1 MSRKK
6 KNETDPVRTHL
17 LAELYKT
24 FNNHPN
30 RIFNYKQLLNIIKPG
45 FISFLRQNSGDDV
58 HFEELNEDLKKE
70 IQFLL
75 IELVDKGDLIETD
88 RGKYKLKPKHAY
100 LEGVIDITSSGAAYL
115 LSETDEDDVYIAP
128 RNVKNALHGDRV
140 KLYLYARHKNQRV
153 EGEVVEVIERAK
165 TDFAGTVQLT
175 GRYAFVVPD
184 SNKMLVD
191 IFIPEHMIN
200 NAQHGQKVIAEIVD
214 WPKNAKNPIGKITKL
229 LGWPGENDVEMNS
242 ILSEYGFPLEFPKR
256 VEEEAVAI
264 PEAIAPDEIKLR
276 RDFRSVPTLT
286 IDPVDAKDF
295 DDALSFRR
303 LENGNVEIGIHI
315 ADVSYY
321 VRPGSQLDKE
331 AYYRATSVYLVDRVI
346 PMLPEKLSNGVC
358 SLRPH
363 EDKLCFSSV
372 FELDEHANVIH
383 QWFGR
388 TVIHSDHRFAYEDAQ
403 AVIETGN
410 GPMSEIILEM
420 DRLAKLLRKERF
432 KKGAIAFEKVEV
444 RFRLDEKG
452 KPIGIY
458 LKESKDANKLIE
470 EFMLLANRSVAEFIG
485 KKHIVSGEK
494 KRRTK
499 REETEVQVSARPFV
513 YRVHDSPVS
522 DKLENFANFA
532 SKWGYKIKT
541 GNDREIATSLNGLM
555 KELHGRKE
563 QNVLE
568 QLAIRTMAKAV
579 YTTENI
585 GHYGLAFD
593 FYTHFTSPIRR
604 YPDVLVHRLLQ
615 HYLDG
620 NTHAEKELLEEQCKH
635 STAMEIK
642 ASEAERASIKYK
654 QVEFL
659 QDKVGEVFDG
669 LISGVTE
676 WGLYVEIIEN
686 KCEGM
691 IRLRDLDDDFYE
703 FDDSNYCVIGARTR
717 KRYTM
722 GDAVKVQVVRCD
734 LLRKQ
739 IDLRMIRDEGS
750 VLMDQS
756 FHQSG
761 TERRKKK
768 KSASAPKKD
777 KSYAASKKA
786 YGQKKRRR

>member
-1 MSRKK
+1 MSKKK
-6 KNETDPVRTHL
+6 KNDSDPVRTHL

-30 RIFNYKQLLNIIKPG
+30 RTFNHKQLHKLIKP
-45 FISFLRQNSGDDV
+45 SMLAYLRQTYGEDV
-58 HFEELNEDLKKE
+58 HFEQLNEDLKKE
-70 IQFLL
+70 ILFLL
-75 IELVDKGDLIETD
+75 LEMTEKGDLLETE
-88 RGKYKLKPKHAY
+88 RGKYKQKPKHAY
-100 LEGVIDITSSGAAYL
+100 LEGIIDITSSGAAYL
-115 LSETDEDDVYIAP
+115 LSETSEDDVYIAP
-128 RNVKNALHGDRV
+128 RNVKTALHGDRV
-140 KLYLYARHKNQRV
+140 KVYLYARHKNQRV
-153 EGEVVEVIERAK
+153 EGEVVEVLERAK
-165 TDFAGTVQLT
+165 SEFVGSVQLT

-191 IFIPEHMIN
+191 IFIPENMIN
-200 NAQHGQKVIAEIVD
+200 NAQHGQKVLAEIVD

-229 LGWPGENDVEMNS
+229 LGWPGENDVEMNA

-256 VEEEAVAI
+256 VEEDAAAI
-264 PEAIAPDEIKLR
+264 PENISEDEISKR
-276 RDFRSVPTLT
+276 RDYRTVPTLT
-286 IDPVDAKDF
+286 IDPADAKDF

-303 LENGNVEIGIHI
+303 LDNGNVEVGVHI
-315 ADVSYY
+315 ADVSHY

-363 EDKLCFSSV
+363 EDKLCFSAI
-372 FELDEHANVIH
+372 FEMNEHAHVVKS
-383 QWFGR
+383 WFGK
-388 TVIHSDHRFAYEDAQ
+388 TIIHSDHRFAYEDAQ
-403 AVIETGN
+403 AVIETGQ
-410 GPMSEIILEM
+410 GVMSDIILEM

-444 RFRLDEKG
+444 RFKLDETG

-485 KKHIVSGEK
+485 KKHIVTGEK
-494 KRRTK
+494 KK
-499 REETEVQVSARPFV
+499 KSKKEETAVEVTSRPFV
-513 YRVHDSPVS
+513 YRVHDMPVS
-522 DKLENFANFA
+522 DKLESFSNFA
-532 SKWGYKIKT
+532 SKWGYKLKL
-541 GNDREIATSLNGLM
+541 GNEKEIASSLNGLM

-579 YTTENI
+579 YTTDNI

-604 YPDVLVHRLLQ
+604 YPDVLVHRLLEY
-615 HYLDG
+615 YLEG
-620 NTHAEKELLEEQCKH
+620 NIHADKELLEEQCKH

-659 QDKVGEVFDG
+659 QDRVGEVFDG

-703 FDDSNYCVIGARTR
+703 FDDTNYCVIGSRT
-717 KRYTM
+717 KKKYTL
-722 GDAVKVQVVRCD
+722 GDAVKIQVVRCD

-739 IDLRMIRDEGS
+739 IDLRMISDEGP
-750 VLMDQS
+750 VMLQERG
-756 FHQSG
+756 FHLPQKKDG
-761 TERRKKK
+761 KKK
-768 KSASAPKKD
+768 NR
-777 KSYAASKKA
+777 SYAAKKKA
-786 YGQKKRRR
+786 YGQKRRR